1 LLVTANGKV
10 LIDMVRRLAHHGPH
24 LSDATLAA
32 IRKNFLAN

>member
-1 LLVTANGKV
+1 MLATANGKV
-10 LIDMVRRLAHHGPH
+10 LIHMVRQPSHRGLR